1 MAKGTVSERKKPVL
15 DEQTLD
21 KLLEAAFVIQEQGDL
36 RKRARNPAA
45 ADRILTDPLSPN
57 QISTDKVPAP
67 SAASSAAATP
77 NSVMGKRG
85 AEKPG
90 EVKTSAE
97 KTAPKKSAAEKLSVA
112 AAAPAGPV
120 SVGPAGIGPAGV
132 GPASIS
138 KDAYTLT
145 LAQIVET
152 QQQILIRHL
161 ELENAMALVAQRAA
175 EITKASGSAIGIV
188 ESKPDGKKLQYRAV
202 SGLLTPAR
210 GSEVAMEK
218 ALGFNCLRSGEVIRG
233 ADVNSD
239 FLVDAEECRRR
250 GIGSLIAVPIYRD
263 SGIAGALELYFAGA
277 NAFSEQDVHSGQL
290 MAGLVTEAL
299 ARDAGVLSRKS
310 LAAERATMLEAL
322 EKLRPN
328 LAALM
333 ESPALK
339 ESVARSAAPAATAP
353 IAVVPMAT
361 PAAASASAAS
371 VPANPS
377 KVNPSAARL
386 SAANP
391 SAPSLPATV
400 PGAAVAKKAVAPA
413 FFCRKCGHELVGEEM
428 FCGKCG
434 SPRSSEYQP
443 PTMQSKLA
451 SLWQMQQASKQNAAP
466 AATNGSVRPAERKI
480 NPGVPAEIQP
490 WEAVLSELE
499 DPFGE
504 AEPAAAQELEA
515 DWKPGSRA
523 QPAAALR
530 KEVIEIS
537 AAAKKFAAGMDAP
550 VEQRS
555 AGTESMKEKLVSEK
569 SVETKSIDH
578 EAVEQELSE
587 PVLSKPDLFKP
598 GLFKPGLSEPDLFQ
612 PDSLEGDVFKPDSLE
627 VDAEAELEA
636 DGDAEEDAVK
646 TAASGAGTSALA
658 TAHPLA
664 WTSAAKAKAAFEQL
678 AASRNENSFVRF
690 WNARRGD
697 VYLAVAVVLVAGVIR
712 WSIRSEHSF
721 GANASAAQ
729 VSHRRPAPDADLSVF
744 DKLLISL
751 GVADPPDPVEDKGNP
766 DTQVW
771 VDLHSALYY
780 CPGADLYG
788 KTKQGKYSS
797 QRDAQLGQFEP
808 AYRKPC
814 N

>member
-36 RKRARNPAA
+36 RKRARNPGA

-97 KTAPKKSAAEKLSVA
+97 KTVSKKSAADKLSVA
-112 AAAPAGPV
+112 AAAPAEPV

-152 QQQILIRHL
+152 QQQILTRHL
-161 ELENAMALVAQRAA
+161 ELENAMALVARRAA

-202 SGLLTPAR
+202 SGVLTPAR

-218 ALGFNCLRSGEVIRG
+218 ALCFNCLRSGEVIRG

-239 FLVDAEECRRR
+239 FLLDAEECRRR

-377 KVNPSAARL
+377 KANPSAARL

-400 PGAAVAKKAVAPA
+400 PGAAVAKKAAPA

-504 AEPAAAQELEA
+504 AEPEALQELEA
-515 DWKPGSRA
+515 DWNPESRT
-523 QPAAALR
+523 QPASALR

-537 AAAKKFAAGMDAP
+537 AAARKFAAGLGAP
-550 VEQRS
+550 IEQKS
-555 AGTESMKEKLVSEK
+555 AQAESMKEISVGGK
-569 SVETKSIDH
+569 SVEY
-578 EAVEQELSE
+578 EAVEQELS
-587 PVLSKPDLFKP
+587 KPDLS
-598 GLFKPGLSEPDLFQ
+598 KPGLSEPDLFQ
-612 PDSLEGDVFKPDSLE
+612 PDSLEGDVFKLDSLE

-636 DGDAEEDAVK
+636 DGDSDEEAVK
-646 TAASGAGTSALA
+646 TAASGAGTTALA
-658 TAHPLA
+658 TAQPLA

-678 AASRNENSFVRF
+678 AASRDQNSFVRF

-712 WSIRSEHSF
+712 WSIWSEHSF
-721 GANASAAQ
+721 GANASAAKI
-729 VSHRRPAPDADLSVF
+729 SHRQPAPDADLSTF

-788 KTKQGKYSS
+788 KTKQGKYTN

>member
-1 MAKGTVSERKKPVL
+1 MAKGTVSDPKKSDPKKPVL

-36 RKRARNPAA
+36 QQQARNPAA
-45 ADRILTDPLSPN
+45 ADLTSPSQLSTN
-57 QISTDKVPAP
+57 KVPAP
-67 SAASSAAATP
+67 VIAASASAATRNFVVETP
-77 NSVMGKRG
+77 GT
-85 AEKPG
+85 EKA
-90 EVKTSAE
+90 VAE
-97 KTAPKKSAAEKLSVA
+97 KTAAEKPVPKKSAAQKSVA
-112 AAAPAGPV
+112 AGAVASAAVPAEPV
-120 SVGPAGIGPAGV
+120 GISSAGVNSAGIG
-132 GPASIS
+132 

-152 QQQILIRHL
+152 QQQILTRRL

-175 EITKASGSAIGIV
+175 EITRAAGSAIGIV
-188 ESKPDGKKLQYRAV
+188 ESKTEGQKTDGKKLRYRAV
-202 SGLLTPAR
+202 SGLLTLAR

-218 ALGFNCLRSGEVIRG
+218 ALCFNCLRSGEVIRG

-239 FLVDAEECRRR
+239 FLLDAEECRRR

-263 SGIAGALELYFAGA
+263 SGIAGALELYFPSA
-277 NAFSEQDVHSGQL
+277 NAFREQDVHSGQL

-299 ARDAGVLSRKS
+299 ARDAGVSSRKS

-333 ESPALK
+333 ESPVLK

-353 IAVVPMAT
+353 IGTVPLAAPAAAGASATSLSSTT
-361 PAAASASAAS
+361 PAAANAPAATIPKK
-371 VPANPS
+371 PA
-377 KVNPSAARL
+377 
-386 SAANP
+386 
-391 SAPSLPATV
+391 
-400 PGAAVAKKAVAPA
+400 APA

-434 SPRSSEYQP
+434 SPRSGEYQP
-443 PTMQSKLA
+443 PTMQSKVA
-451 SLWQMQQASKQNAAP
+451 SLWQMQQASNKQNGAP
-466 AATNGSVRPAERKI
+466 VQANGRVRAVERKI

-504 AEPAAAQELEA
+504 PEPEAAHELDAEWKPVSRTEAAA
-515 DWKPGSRA
+515 P
-523 QPAAALR
+523 LR

-537 AAAKKFAAGMDAP
+537 AAARKFAAGLDAP
-550 VEQRS
+550 SEQ
-555 AGTESMKEKLVSEK
+555 K
-569 SVETKSIDH
+569 SVHADSMTQPSLDAGSICGQ
-578 EAVEQELSE
+578 AVEQELSK
-587 PVLSKPDLFKP
+587 PVSF
-598 GLFKPGLSEPDLFQ
+598 EA
-612 PDSLEGDVFKPDSLE
+612 DSFETDSFE
-627 VDAEAELEA
+627 ADAEAELEG
-636 DGDAEEDAVK
+636 DGALLPGRGRPGLPESVGDVEK
-646 TAASGAGTSALA
+646 GAATGTPSTALA

-678 AASRNENSFVRF
+678 AASRNQNSFVRF
-690 WNARRGD
+690 WNTRRGD
-697 VYLAVAVVLVAGVIR
+697 VYLAVAVVLVAAVIR
-712 WSIRSEHSF
+712 WSIWSEHSF
-721 GANASAAQ
+721 GANGSAAK
-729 VSHRRPAPDADLSVF
+729 VSHRRPAPDPDLSTF
-744 DKLLISL
+744 DKLLISVGL
-751 GVADPPDPVEDKGNP
+751 ADPPDPVEDKGNP

-788 KTKQGKYSS
+788 KTPQGKYTN

>member
-1 MAKGTVSERKKPVL
+1 MAKRTVSDPKKPVL

-21 KLLEAAFVIQEQGDL
+21 RLLEAAFVIQEQGDL
-36 RKRARNPAA
+36 QKQTRHPAT
-45 ADRILTDPLSPN
+45 AD
-57 QISTDKVPAP
+57 QIPPSQFSTNKVPATLIA
-67 SAASSAAATP
+67 SSSAAATRS
-77 NSVMGKRG
+77 SVVEEIG
-85 AEKPG
+85 AEKG
-90 EVKTSAE
+90 VAE
-97 KTAPKKSAAEKLSVA
+97 KAAGEKPVSKESAAERSSAAGTVA
-112 AAAPAGPV
+112 T
-120 SVGPAGIGPAGV
+120 
-132 GPASIS
+132 GPASISPASVSPVSIGPASVS

-152 QQQILIRHL
+152 QQQILTRRL

-175 EITKASGSAIGIV
+175 EITGAAGSAIGIV
-188 ESKPDGKKLQYRAV
+188 ESKTDGKKLQYRAV
-202 SGLLTPAR
+202 SGLLTLAR

-218 ALGFNCLRSGEVIRG
+218 ALCFNCLRSGEVIRG

-239 FLVDAEECRRR
+239 FLLDAEECRRR

-263 SGIAGALELYFAGA
+263 NGIAGALELYFAGA
-277 NAFSEQDVHSGQL
+277 NAFREQDVHSCQL

-299 ARDAGVLSRKS
+299 GRDAGVSSRKS

-339 ESVARSAAPAATAP
+339 ESAARN
-353 IAVVPMAT
+353 
-361 PAAASASAAS
+361 AASAVAPAPNAIVPMVTPAVAGVSAASLAAVSPAVANSPAAS
-371 VPANPS
+371 VPASVP
-377 KVNPSAARL
+377 AA
-386 SAANP
+386 AIP
-391 SAPSLPATV
+391 KKPA
-400 PGAAVAKKAVAPA
+400 GAT

-466 AATNGSVRPAERKI
+466 AQANGSVRPQERRI
-480 NPGVPAEIQP
+480 NPGVPVEIQP

-504 AEPAAAQELEA
+504 PEPEATQELGAE
-515 DWKPGSRA
+515 WKPGSRTE
-523 QPAAALR
+523 PAAPRR
-530 KEVIEIS
+530 KEVVEIS
-537 AAAKKFAAGMDAP
+537 AAAREFDGGLGAP
-550 VEQRS
+550 VEQKSVR
-555 AGTESMKEKLVSEK
+555 AESMKEKLVGGK
-569 SVETKSIDH
+569 SVDAKSIDH
-578 EAVEQELSE
+578 EAIDQELSE
-587 PVLSKPDLFKP
+587 PVLS
-598 GLFKPGLSEPDLFQ
+598 EPELPA
-612 PDSLEGDVFKPDSLE
+612 PDSLETDPFKLDSFE
-627 VDAEAELEA
+627 ADAEAELEA
-636 DGDAEEDAVK
+636 DGDAEEEAEK
-646 TAASGAGTSALA
+646 TAASGTAPTALA

-664 WTSAAKAKAAFEQL
+664 WTSAAKAKEAFEQL
-678 AASRNENSFVRF
+678 AASRNQNSFVRF

-697 VYLAVAVVLVAGVIR
+697 VYLAVAVVLVAAVIR
-712 WSIRSEHSF
+712 WSIWSEHSF
-721 GANASAAQ
+721 GAHGSAAK
-729 VSHRRPAPDADLSVF
+729 VSHRRPAPDADLSMF

-788 KTKQGKYSS
+788 KTPQGKYSS

>member
-1 MAKGTVSERKKPVL
+1 MAKGTVSDQKKSGAKKPVL

-36 RKRARNPAA
+36 Q
-45 ADRILTDPLSPN
+45 T
-57 QISTDKVPAP
+57 
-67 SAASSAAATP
+67 AT
-77 NSVMGKRG
+77 
-85 AEKPG
+85 
-90 EVKTSAE
+90 E
-97 KTAPKKSAAEKLSVA
+97 KTVSKKYAAEKLAVETVP
-112 AAAPAGPV
+112 AAPAV
-120 SVGPAGIGPAGV
+120 AEGPAGINSASIN
-132 GPASIS
+132 PASIS

-152 QQQILIRHL
+152 QQQILTRHL
-161 ELENAMALVAQRAA
+161 ELENAMALVAQRAG
-175 EITKASGSAIGIV
+175 EITKASGSAIGIL
-188 ESKPDGKKLQYRAV
+188 EAQSDEKKPDGKKTDGKRLRYRAV
-202 SGLLTPAR
+202 SGLLTLAR
-210 GSEVAMEK
+210 GSEVVMEK
-218 ALGFNCLRSGEVIRG
+218 ALCFNCLRSGEVIRG

-239 FLVDAEECRRR
+239 FLLDAEECRRR

-263 SGIAGALELYFAGA
+263 SGIAGALELYFAGP
-277 NAFSEQDVHSGQL
+277 NAFSEQDVHSCQL

-299 ARDAGVLSRKS
+299 ARDAGVSSRRS

-339 ESVARSAAPAATAP
+339 ESAARSTAPAATAP
-353 IAVVPMAT
+353 HARVPMVT
-361 PAAASASAAS
+361 PAAASVSAAS
-371 VPANPS
+371 LAPAS
-377 KVNPSAARL
+377 LASVANPSAANPPAAGV
-386 SAANP
+386 SANV
-391 SAPSLPATV
+391 PA
-400 PGAAVAKKAVAPA
+400 AAFPKKPAAPA

-451 SLWQMQQASKQNAAP
+451 SLWQMQKANKQNAAP
-466 AATNGSVRPAERKI
+466 AQANGSVRPAERRI
-480 NPGVPAEIQP
+480 NPAVPVEIQP

-504 AEPAAAQELEA
+504 PQPEAAQELEVE
-515 DWKPGSRA
+515 WKPESRTEPEA
-523 QPAAALR
+523 TLR
-530 KEVIEIS
+530 KEVLEIS
-537 AAAKKFAAGMDAP
+537 AAARKFASGVDTP
-550 VEQRS
+550 VEQKS
-555 AGTESMKEKLVSEK
+555 VAGGSVSTGSVKEKSLDTMSPD
-569 SVETKSIDH
+569 TKSFDAKSLGD
-578 EAVEQELSE
+578 EAVGREMIE
-587 PVLSKPDLFKP
+587 
-598 GLFKPGLSEPDLFQ
+598 
-612 PDSLEGDVFKPDSLE
+612 PDSLEPDSFE
-627 VDAEAELEA
+627 ADAEAETGVDRNA
-636 DGDAEEDAVK
+636 DGEDEAVEK
-646 TAASGAGTSALA
+646 AAASETASTGLA

-678 AASRNENSFVRF
+678 AASRSQNSFVRF

-697 VYLAVAVVLVAGVIR
+697 VYLAVAVVLVAAVVR
-712 WSIRSEHSF
+712 WSIWSEHTF
-721 GANASAAQ
+721 GANGSAAK
-729 VSHRRPAPDADLSVF
+729 VSHRRPAPDADLSTF

-788 KTKQGKYSS
+788 KTPHGKYSS

>member
-1 MAKGTVSERKKPVL
+1 MAKGTVSDPKKSDPKKPVL

-36 RKRARNPAA
+36 QKQARGPVA
-45 ADRILTDPLSPN
+45 AD
-57 QISTDKVPAP
+57 QISPSQLSTNKVPATP
-67 SAASSAAATP
+67 IAASASAATRNFVVETPSTEKAVAEKPATEKPVPKKSTAQKSAAA
-77 NSVMGKRG
+77 G
-85 AEKPG
+85 AIA
-90 EVKTSAE
+90 S
-97 KTAPKKSAAEKLSVA
+97 
-112 AAAPAGPV
+112 AAAPLEPV
-120 SVGPAGIGPAGV
+120 GISSAGINSAGTT
-132 GPASIS
+132 

-152 QQQILIRHL
+152 QQQILTRRL

-175 EITKASGSAIGIV
+175 EITGAAGSAIGIV
-188 ESKPDGKKLQYRAV
+188 ESKTEGQKTDGKKLRYRAV
-202 SGLLTPAR
+202 SGLLTLAR

-218 ALGFNCLRSGEVIRG
+218 ALCFNCLRSGEVIRG

-239 FLVDAEECRRR
+239 FLLDAEECRRR

-263 SGIAGALELYFAGA
+263 SGIAGALELYFASA
-277 NAFSEQDVHSGQL
+277 NAFREQDVHSGQL

-299 ARDAGVLSRKS
+299 ARDAGVSSRKS

-339 ESVARSAAPAATAP
+339 ESVARSGAPAATAP
-353 IAVVPMAT
+353 IAVVPMVT
-361 PAAASASAAS
+361 PAAASASATS
-371 VPANPS
+371 LSSANPAVS
-377 KVNPSAARL
+377 NA
-386 SAANP
+386 
-391 SAPSLPATV
+391 PATAI
-400 PGAAVAKKAVAPA
+400 PKKPSAPA

-434 SPRSSEYQP
+434 SPRSGEYQP
-443 PTMQSKLA
+443 PTMQSKVA
-451 SLWQMQQASKQNAAP
+451 SLWQMQQASKQNAEP
-466 AATNGSVRPAERKI
+466 AQANGRMRAAERKI
-480 NPGVPAEIQP
+480 HPGVPAEIQP

-504 AEPAAAQELEA
+504 PEPEAAHELEA
-515 DWKPGSRA
+515 DWKPAPRTE
-523 QPAAALR
+523 AAAPLR

-537 AAAKKFAAGMDAP
+537 AAARKFAAGLDAP
-550 VEQRS
+550 GEQKSVR
-555 AGTESMKEKLVSEK
+555 AESMSQQSLDAR
-569 SVETKSIDH
+569 SIGAQ
-578 EAVEQELSE
+578 AVEPE
-587 PVLSKPDLFKP
+587 LSKPVSF
-598 GLFKPGLSEPDLFQ
+598 EA
-612 PDSLEGDVFKPDSLE
+612 DSFETDSFEADAEGELEGDGALLPGRGRPGLPDL
-627 VDAEAELEA
+627 VGEAE
-636 DGDAEEDAVK
+636 K
-646 TAASGAGTSALA
+646 SAAGQASTTALA

-664 WTSAAKAKAAFEQL
+664 WSSAAKAKEAFEQL
-678 AASRNENSFVRF
+678 AASRSQNSFVRF
-690 WNARRGD
+690 WNTRRGD
-697 VYLAVAVVLVAGVIR
+697 VYLAVAVVLVAAVVR
-712 WSIRSEHSF
+712 WSIWSEHSF
-721 GANASAAQ
+721 GANGSAAK
-729 VSHRRPAPDADLSVF
+729 VSHRRPAPDADLSTL

-788 KTKQGKYSS
+788 KTPQGKYTS
-797 QRDAQLGQFEP
+797 QQDAQLGQFEP

>member
-1 MAKGTVSERKKPVL
+1 LAKAKRTVSQQNKPVL

-21 KLLEAAFVIQEQGDL
+21 KLLEAAFVIQEQRDL
-36 RKRARNPAA
+36 QKQNPGMGNQLSTNKLPAA
-45 ADRILTDPLSPN
+45 IA
-57 QISTDKVPAP
+57 V
-67 SAASSAAATP
+67 SSA
-77 NSVMGKRG
+77 
-85 AEKPG
+85 
-90 EVKTSAE
+90 AE
-97 KTAPKKSAAEKLSVA
+97 KTAPEKTVSKKSASEKLAVEKFPA
-112 AAAPAGPV
+112 AAGVSAEPV
-120 SVGPAGIGPAGV
+120 GSPSV

-152 QQQILIRHL
+152 QQQILTRRL

-175 EITKASGSAIGIV
+175 EITRAAGSAIGIV
-188 ESKPDGKKLQYRAV
+188 EAQIDGNRTDTKKFDGKKLQYRAV
-202 SGLLTPAR
+202 SGLLTLAR

-218 ALGFNCLRSGEVIRG
+218 ALCFNCLRSGEVIRG

-239 FLVDAEECRRR
+239 FLLDAEECRRR

-263 SGIAGALELYFAGA
+263 SGIAGALELYFASA

-299 ARDAGVLSRKS
+299 ARDAGVSSRKS

-339 ESVARSAAPAATAP
+339 ESIARSAAPAETAP
-353 IAVVPMAT
+353 IAVVPMLT

-371 VPANPS
+371 LPAS
-377 KVNPSAARL
+377 VSAAKPSAANL
-386 SAANP
+386 SAASL
-391 SAPSLPATV
+391 SAASLSANV
-400 PGAAVAKKAVAPA
+400 PGAVVPKKAAAPA

-434 SPRSSEYQP
+434 SPRSSEYQA
-443 PTMQSKLA
+443 PTMQSKVA
-451 SLWQMQQASKQNAAP
+451 SLWQMQQASKQNAAL

-504 AEPAAAQELEA
+504 AEPEAAQELEG
-515 DWKPGSRA
+515 DWNPALRTQPGA
-523 QPAAALR
+523 PLR

-537 AAAKKFAAGMDAP
+537 AAAKKFAAGLDVP
-550 VEQRS
+550 VEQKS
-555 AGTESMKEKLVSEK
+555 VHAESMKEISVGGK
-569 SVETKSIDH
+569 SVDAKSIDR
-578 EAVEQELSE
+578 EAVERE
-587 PVLSKPDLFKP
+587 
-598 GLFKPGLSEPDLFQ
+598 LSEPDLFQ
-612 PDSLEGDVFKPDSLE
+612 PDSLEADAFQPDSFQPDSFE
-627 VDAEAELEA
+627 ADAEAELEA
-636 DGDAEEDAVK
+636 DEDSDEDAVK
-646 TAASGAGTSALA
+646 TGASGAGTTALA
-658 TAHPLA
+658 TAQPLA
-664 WTSAAKAKAAFEQL
+664 WTSAAKAKEAFERL
-678 AASRNENSFVRF
+678 AASRNQNSFVRF

-697 VYLAVAVVLVAGVIR
+697 VYLAVAVVLVAAVVR
-712 WSIRSEHSF
+712 WSIWSEHSF
-721 GANASAAQ
+721 GANASAAKI
-729 VSHRRPAPDADLSVF
+729 SHRQPAPDADLSTF

-788 KTKQGKYSS
+788 KTRQGRYTN

>member
-1 MAKGTVSERKKPVL
+1 MAKRTVSDPKKPVL

-21 KLLEAAFVIQEQGDL
+21 RLLEAAFVIQEQGDL
-36 RKRARNPAA
+36 QKQTRHPAT
-45 ADRILTDPLSPN
+45 AD
-57 QISTDKVPAP
+57 QIPPSQFSTNEVPATLIA
-67 SAASSAAATP
+67 SSSAAATRS
-77 NSVMGKRG
+77 SVVEKIG
-85 AEKPG
+85 AEKGVAENAAG
-90 EVKTSAE
+90 EKPVS
-97 KTAPKKSAAEKLSVA
+97 KKSAAEKSSAAGTVATGVASISPASVS
-112 AAAPAGPV
+112 PV
-120 SVGPAGIGPAGV
+120 SVS
-132 GPASIS
+132 PASIRSASVS

-152 QQQILIRHL
+152 QQQILTRRL

-175 EITKASGSAIGIV
+175 EITGAAGSAIGIV
-188 ESKPDGKKLQYRAV
+188 ESKTDGKKLQYRAV
-202 SGLLTPAR
+202 SGLLTLAR

-218 ALGFNCLRSGEVIRG
+218 ALCFNCLRSGEVIRG

-239 FLVDAEECRRR
+239 FLLDAEECRRR

-263 SGIAGALELYFAGA
+263 NGIAGALELYFAGA
-277 NAFSEQDVHSGQL
+277 NGFREQDVHSCQL

-299 ARDAGVLSRKS
+299 GRDAGASSRKS
-310 LAAERATMLEAL
+310 MAAERATMLEAL

-339 ESVARSAAPAATAP
+339 ESAAKN
-353 IAVVPMAT
+353 
-361 PAAASASAAS
+361 AASAVAPAPNAIVPMVTPAVAGVSAASLAAVSPAVANSPAAS
-371 VPANPS
+371 VPASVP
-377 KVNPSAARL
+377 AA
-386 SAANP
+386 AIP
-391 SAPSLPATV
+391 KKPA
-400 PGAAVAKKAVAPA
+400 GAT

-466 AATNGSVRPAERKI
+466 AQANGSVRPAERRI
-480 NPGVPAEIQP
+480 NPSVPVEIQP

-504 AEPAAAQELEA
+504 PEPEATQELGAE
-515 DWKPGSRA
+515 WKPARG
-523 QPAAALR
+523 

-537 AAAKKFAAGMDAP
+537 AAAREFGGRPGAP
-550 VEQRS
+550 VEQKSVR
-555 AGTESMKEKLVSEK
+555 AESMKEKLVGGK
-569 SVETKSIDH
+569 PVDAKSIDH

-587 PVLSKPDLFKP
+587 PVLSEPE
-598 GLFKPGLSEPDLFQ
+598 LSEPD
-612 PDSLEGDVFKPDSLE
+612 SLETDPFKLDSFE
-627 VDAEAELEA
+627 ADAEAELEA
-636 DGDAEEDAVK
+636 DGDAEEEAEK
-646 TAASGAGTSALA
+646 TAASRTATTALA
-658 TAHPLA
+658 AAHPLA
-664 WTSAAKAKAAFEQL
+664 WTSAAKAKEAFEQL
-678 AASRNENSFVRF
+678 AASRNQNSFVRF

-697 VYLAVAVVLVAGVIR
+697 VYLAVAVVLVAAVIR
-712 WSIRSEHSF
+712 WSIWSEHSF
-721 GANASAAQ
+721 GAHGSAAK
-729 VSHRRPAPDADLSVF
+729 VSHRRPAPDADLSMF

-788 KTKQGKYSS
+788 KTPQGKYSS

>member
-1 MAKGTVSERKKPVL
+1 MAKGTVSEQKKPVL

-36 RKRARNPAA
+36 QMRARKLAA
-45 ADRILTDPLSPN
+45 ADQGSPN
-57 QISTDKVPAP
+57 RISTSKTPATP
-67 SAASSAAATP
+67 IAASAAAAASSFFSANPGAGKTAAEKTVSEKSEAEK
-77 NSVMGKRG
+77 SG
-85 AEKPG
+85 AEK
-90 EVKTSAE
+90 S
-97 KTAPKKSAAEKLSVA
+97 SAAETV
-112 AAAPAGPV
+112 PT
-120 SVGPAGIGPAGV
+120 

-138 KDAYTLT
+138 PISISKDSYTLT

-152 QQQILIRHL
+152 QQQILTRRL

-175 EITKASGSAIGIV
+175 EMTKAAGSAIAIV
-188 ESKPDGKKLQYRAV
+188 EAQTDAKKIDGKKLRYRAV
-202 SGLLTPAR
+202 SGLLTLAG
-210 GSEVAMEK
+210 GSEVTIER
-218 ALGFNCLRSGEVIRG
+218 ALCFHCLRSGEVIRG

-239 FLVDAEECRRR
+239 FLLDGEECRRR
-250 GIGSLIAVPIYRD
+250 GIGSLIVVPIYRD
-263 SGIAGALELYFAGA
+263 SGIAGALELYFASA
-277 NAFSEQDVHSGQL
+277 NAFTEQDVHSCQL

-299 ARDAGVLSRKS
+299 ARDAGASSRKS

-333 ESPALK
+333 ESPARK
-339 ESVARSAAPAATAP
+339 ESVARSAAPAASAP
-353 IAVVPMAT
+353 IAAAPMVS
-361 PAAASASAAS
+361 PAAAGISPAS
-371 VPANPS
+371 
-377 KVNPSAARL
+377 L
-386 SAANP
+386 AANP
-391 SAPSLPATV
+391 SLPNPPAVSLAANV
-400 PGAAVAKKAVAPA
+400 PGAVVPKKPVTPV
-413 FFCRKCGHELVGEEM
+413 FFCRRCGHELVGEEM

-451 SLWQMQQASKQNAAP
+451 SLWEMQQAGKQNAAP
-466 AATNGSVRPAERKI
+466 AQANGSVRPQERRI
-480 NPGVPAEIQP
+480 NPGVPVEIQP

-504 AEPAAAQELEA
+504 PEPEATQELGAE
-515 DWKPGSRA
+515 WKPGSRTE
-523 QPAAALR
+523 PAAPRR
-530 KEVIEIS
+530 KEVVEIS
-537 AAAKKFAAGMDAP
+537 AAREFGGGLGAP
-550 VEQRS
+550 VEQKSVR
-555 AGTESMKEKLVSEK
+555 AESMKEKLVGGK
-569 SVETKSIDH
+569 SVDAKSIDH
-578 EAVEQELSE
+578 EAIDQELSE
-587 PVLSKPDLFKP
+587 PVLS
-598 GLFKPGLSEPDLFQ
+598 EPELPA
-612 PDSLEGDVFKPDSLE
+612 PDSLETDPFKLDSFE
-627 VDAEAELEA
+627 ADAEAELEA
-636 DGDAEEDAVK
+636 DGDAEEEAEK
-646 TAASGAGTSALA
+646 TAASGTAPTALA

-664 WTSAAKAKAAFEQL
+664 WTSAAKAKEAFEQL
-678 AASRNENSFVRF
+678 AASRNQNSFVRF

-697 VYLAVAVVLVAGVIR
+697 VYLAVAVVLVAAVIR
-712 WSIRSEHSF
+712 WSIWSEHSF
-721 GANASAAQ
+721 GAHGSAAK
-729 VSHRRPAPDADLSVF
+729 VSHRRPAPDADLSMF

-788 KTKQGKYSS
+788 KTPQGKYSS

>member
-1 MAKGTVSERKKPVL
+1 MAKRTVSDPKKPVL

-21 KLLEAAFVIQEQGDL
+21 RLLEAAFVIQEQGDL
-36 RKRARNPAA
+36 QKQTRNPAT
-45 ADRILTDPLSPN
+45 AD
-57 QISTDKVPAP
+57 QIPPSQFSTNEVPATLIA
-67 SAASSAAATP
+67 SSSAAGTVAT
-77 NSVMGKRG
+77 
-85 AEKPG
+85 
-90 EVKTSAE
+90 
-97 KTAPKKSAAEKLSVA
+97 
-112 AAAPAGPV
+112 
-120 SVGPAGIGPAGV
+120 
-132 GPASIS
+132 GPASISPGSVSPVSISPASIHSASVS

-152 QQQILIRHL
+152 QQQILTRRL

-175 EITKASGSAIGIV
+175 EITGAAGSAIGIV
-188 ESKPDGKKLQYRAV
+188 ESKTDGKKLQYRAV
-202 SGLLTPAR
+202 SGHLTLAR

-218 ALGFNCLRSGEVIRG
+218 ALCFNCLRSGEVIRG

-239 FLVDAEECRRR
+239 FLLDAEECRRR

-263 SGIAGALELYFAGA
+263 NGIAGALELYFAGA
-277 NAFSEQDVHSGQL
+277 NGFREQDVHSCQL

-299 ARDAGVLSRKS
+299 GRDAGVSSRKS

-339 ESVARSAAPAATAP
+339 ESVARNAASAVATAP
-353 IAVVPMAT
+353 NAIVPMVT
-361 PAAASASAAS
+361 PAVAGVSAAS
-371 VPANPS
+371 LAAVSPAVANSPAARVPASVPT
-377 KVNPSAARL
+377 AAI
-386 SAANP
+386 P
-391 SAPSLPATV
+391 KKPAGTT
-400 PGAAVAKKAVAPA
+400 

-466 AATNGSVRPAERKI
+466 AQANGSVRPAERRI
-480 NPGVPAEIQP
+480 NPSVPVEIQP

-504 AEPAAAQELEA
+504 PEPQATQELGAE
-515 DWKPGSRA
+515 WKPARG
-523 QPAAALR
+523 

-537 AAAKKFAAGMDAP
+537 AAAREFGGRLGAP
-550 VEQRS
+550 VEQKSVR
-555 AGTESMKEKLVSEK
+555 AESMKEKLVGGK
-569 SVETKSIDH
+569 SVDAKSIDH

-587 PVLSKPDLFKP
+587 PVLS
-598 GLFKPGLSEPDLFQ
+598 EPESPE
-612 PDSLEGDVFKPDSLE
+612 PDSLETDPFKLDSFE
-627 VDAEAELEA
+627 ADAEAELEPEGDA
-636 DGDAEEDAVK
+636 DGEEEEAEK
-646 TAASGAGTSALA
+646 TAASLAATTALA

-664 WTSAAKAKAAFEQL
+664 WTSAAKAKEAFEQL
-678 AASRNENSFVRF
+678 AASRNQNSFVRF

-697 VYLAVAVVLVAGVIR
+697 VYLAVAVVLVAAVIR
-712 WSIRSEHSF
+712 WSIWSEHSF
-721 GANASAAQ
+721 GANGSAVK
-729 VSHRRPAPDADLSVF
+729 VSHRRPAPDADLSMF

-788 KTKQGKYSS
+788 KTPQGKYSS

>member
-1 MAKGTVSERKKPVL
+1 MAKRTVSDPKKPIL

-21 KLLEAAFVIQEQGDL
+21 RLLEAAFVIQEQGDL
-36 RKRARNPAA
+36 QKQTRNPAT
-45 ADRILTDPLSPN
+45 AD
-57 QISTDKVPAP
+57 QIPPSQFSTNKVPATLIA
-67 SAASSAAATP
+67 SSSAAATRS
-77 NSVMGKRG
+77 SVVEKLA
-85 AEKPG
+85 AEKGVAETAAG
-90 EVKTSAE
+90 EKPVS
-97 KTAPKKSAAEKLSVA
+97 KKSAAAGTVA
-112 AAAPAGPV
+112 T
-120 SVGPAGIGPAGV
+120 

-138 KDAYTLT
+138 PASVSPVSISPASVSQDAYTLT

-152 QQQILIRHL
+152 QQQILTRRL

-175 EITKASGSAIGIV
+175 EITGAAGSAIGIV
-188 ESKPDGKKLQYRAV
+188 ESKTDGKKLQYRAV
-202 SGLLTPAR
+202 SGLLTLAR
-210 GSEVAMEK
+210 ASEVAMEK
-218 ALGFNCLRSGEVIRG
+218 ALCFNCLRSGDVIRC

-239 FLVDAEECRRR
+239 FLLDAEECRRR

-263 SGIAGALELYFAGA
+263 NGIAGALELYFAGA
-277 NAFSEQDVHSGQL
+277 NAFREQDVHSCQL

-299 ARDAGVLSRKS
+299 GRDAGVSSRKS

-339 ESVARSAAPAATAP
+339 ESVARNAASAVATAP
-353 IAVVPMAT
+353 NAMVPMVT
-361 PAAASASAAS
+361 PAGAGVSAASLAALSPAVANSPAAS
-371 VPANPS
+371 VPASVP
-377 KVNPSAARL
+377 AA
-386 SAANP
+386 AIP
-391 SAPSLPATV
+391 KKPA
-400 PGAAVAKKAVAPA
+400 GAT

-451 SLWQMQQASKQNAAP
+451 SLWEMQQAGKQNAAP
-466 AATNGSVRPAERKI
+466 AQANGSVRPAERRI
-480 NPGVPAEIQP
+480 NPGVPVEIQP

-504 AEPAAAQELEA
+504 PEPEATQELGAE
-515 DWKPGSRA
+515 WKPAR
-523 QPAAALR
+523 R

-537 AAAKKFAAGMDAP
+537 AAAREFGGGLGAP
-550 VEQRS
+550 VEPKAVR
-555 AGTESMKEKLVSEK
+555 AESMKEKLVGGK
-569 SVETKSIDH
+569 SVDAKSIDH

-587 PVLSKPDLFKP
+587 PVLS
-598 GLFKPGLSEPDLFQ
+598 EPELPE
-612 PDSLEGDVFKPDSLE
+612 PDSLETDPFKLDSFGA
-627 VDAEAELEA
+627 DAEAELEA
-636 DGDAEEDAVK
+636 DGDAEEEAEK
-646 TAASGAGTSALA
+646 TAASGTATTALA

-664 WTSAAKAKAAFEQL
+664 WTSAAKAKEAFEQL
-678 AASRNENSFVRF
+678 AASRNQNSFVRF
-690 WNARRGD
+690 WNAHRGD
-697 VYLAVAVVLVAGVIR
+697 VYLAVAVVLVAAVIR
-712 WSIRSEHSF
+712 WSIWSEHSF
-721 GANASAAQ
+721 GANGSAVK
-729 VSHRRPAPDADLSVF
+729 VSHRRPAPDADLSMF

-788 KTKQGKYSS
+788 KTPQGKYSS

>member
-1 MAKGTVSERKKPVL
+1 MAKGTVSYPKKSDPKKPVL

-36 RKRARNPAA
+36 QKRARSPVA
-45 ADRILTDPLSPN
+45 AD
-57 QISTDKVPAP
+57 QISPSQLSTNKVPATAIAASA
-67 SAASSAAATP
+67 SAATRNFVVETP
-77 NSVMGKRG
+77 DT
-85 AEKPG
+85 EKA
-90 EVKTSAE
+90 VAE
-97 KTAPKKSAAEKLSVA
+97 KTAIEKSVPKKSAAQKSAAAGAVA
-112 AAAPAGPV
+112 SAAAPLEPV
-120 SVGPAGIGPAGV
+120 GVSSAGIGSAGI
-132 GPASIS
+132 G

-152 QQQILIRHL
+152 QQQILTRHL

-175 EITKASGSAIGIV
+175 EITGAGGSAIGIV
-188 ESKPDGKKLQYRAV
+188 ESKTEGQKTDGKKLRYRAV
-202 SGLLTPAR
+202 SGLLTLAR
-210 GSEVAMEK
+210 GSEVALEK
-218 ALGFNCLRSGEVIRG
+218 ALCFNCLRSGEVIRG

-239 FLVDAEECRRR
+239 FLLDAEECRRR

-277 NAFSEQDVHSGQL
+277 NAFREQDVHSGQL

-299 ARDAGVLSRKS
+299 ARDAGVSSRRS

-339 ESVARSAAPAATAP
+339 ESVTRSAAPAATARL
-353 IAVVPMAT
+353 AVVPMVT
-361 PAAASASAAS
+361 PAAASDSATSFSSAD
-371 VPANPS
+371 PA
-377 KVNPSAARL
+377 
-386 SAANP
+386 AAN
-391 SAPSLPATV
+391 APGGGVATNAPAATI
-400 PGAAVAKKAVAPA
+400 PKKHAAPA

-434 SPRSSEYQP
+434 SPRSGEYQP
-443 PTMQSKLA
+443 PTMQSKVA
-451 SLWQMQQASKQNAAP
+451 SLWQMQQASNKQNGAPTQANGRVRAAD
-466 AATNGSVRPAERKI
+466 RKI

-504 AEPAAAQELEA
+504 PEPEAAHELEA
-515 DWKPGSRA
+515 DWKPAPRTEA
-523 QPAAALR
+523 TAPLR

-537 AAAKKFAAGMDAP
+537 AAARKFAAGLDAP
-550 VEQRS
+550 GEQKS
-555 AGTESMKEKLVSEK
+555 VHAESMTQQSPDAR
-569 SVETKSIDH
+569 SNGAQ
-578 EAVEQELSE
+578 AVEQEF
-587 PVLSKPDLFKP
+587 SKPVSF
-598 GLFKPGLSEPDLFQ
+598 EA
-612 PDSLEGDVFKPDSLE
+612 DSFETDSFEADAEGELEGDGALLPGRGRPGHPDS
-627 VDAEAELEA
+627 VSEAE
-636 DGDAEEDAVK
+636 K
-646 TAASGAGTSALA
+646 SAAGLGASTALA

-664 WTSAAKAKAAFEQL
+664 WSSAAKAKEAFEQL
-678 AASRNENSFVRF
+678 AVSRNQNSFVRF
-690 WNARRGD
+690 WNTRRGD
-697 VYLAVAVVLVAGVIR
+697 VYLAVAVVLVAAVIR
-712 WSIRSEHSF
+712 WSIWSEHSF
-721 GANASAAQ
+721 GANGGAAK
-729 VSHRRPAPDADLSVF
+729 VSHRRPAPDADLSTF

-788 KTKQGKYSS
+788 KTPQGKYTN